1 MTTVSTVDNSP
12 EPDFRPRDQSGQLM
26 PVNLAASAVWRSR
39 WYPRSTA
46 RPRVLVH
53 FVGDASA
60 TLSIEESF
68 DQGTTIH
75 NIYSQATGA
84 KTFSSGAT
92 RQVASIDARI
102 IAPYYR
108 VVVQNGATAQTIAQT
123 FFLVSSQ

>member
-1 MTTVSTVDNSP
+1 MTTVSTVDNAP
-12 EPDFRPRDQSGQLM
+12 EPDFRPRDPSGNLM
-26 PVNLAASAVWRSR
+26 PTNLAASAAWQSR

-53 FVGDASA
+53 FVGDAPA

-68 DQGTTIH
+68 DRGTTIH
-75 NIYSQATGA
+75 NSYSQATGA
-84 KTFSSGAT
+84 KTFSSGVN

-108 VVVQNGATAQTIAQT
+108 IVIQNGATAQTVAQI